1 MHAKRFGLSGGTES
15 RRTRAPLRLSF
26 FSRHFGS
33 MHPAIALLGNRSV
46 TFALYDYHLR
56 GVSARELATAYS
68 LPLSWVEERLE
79 AVRLCVKYQVK
90 LSLHAPHTPAPA
102 QQLVA

>member
-1 MHAKRFGLSGGTES
+1 MAWRKQAMNRARSGQ
-15 RRTRAPLRLSF
+15 RYKQRAQRPMC
-26 FSRHFGS
+26 FS
-33 MHPAIALLGNRSV
+33 IAWAVLLGNRSV